1 VVRVADAD
9 GWYASLADRRSF
21 RWAVRVVVG
30 WYLSSIGST
39 RGRRGKIEP
48 RLLSWFAISA
58 PIFYGDGGVGG
69 QCKEMGGGIV
79 ENEHDFHRVR
89 FRDAL
94 AGPPTSCVPPGVLP
108 LIAFHRA

>member
-1 VVRVADAD
+1 MGGMHHWRTIGLFD
-9 GWYASLADRRSF
+9 GSY
-21 RWAVRVVVG
+21 RVVVG

-39 RGRRGKIEP
+39 RGRRGESEP
-48 RLLSWFAISA
+48 RLSSWFAMSA

-69 QCKEMGGGIV
+69 QCMEMGGGIV

-94 AGPPTSCVPPGVLP
+94 AGPPTSWVPPGVLP
-108 LIAFHRA
+108 FIAFH